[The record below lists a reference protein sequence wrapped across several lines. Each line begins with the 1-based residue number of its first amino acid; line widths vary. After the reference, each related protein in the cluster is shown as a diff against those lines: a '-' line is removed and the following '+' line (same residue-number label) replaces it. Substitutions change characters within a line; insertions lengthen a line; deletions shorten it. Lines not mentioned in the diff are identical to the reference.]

1 MLRQYQQSTNL
12 ANVPR
17 LAGATDV
24 SDWDEGAPDPRRCF
38 RGSNRL
44 IDLAAPARIAAG
56 GRIAV
61 NRYVIQKGLDRQL
74 VLYWYQAHGRV
85 VASEYWGKFYL
96 IADAFRLNRTDGAIV
111 RVTAPVGSEPQNES
125 DAETRAIGFIE
136 GLLPLLPDYLPG

>member
-44 IDLAAPARIAAG
+44 IDLADDP
-56 GRIAV
+56 
-61 NRYVIQKGLDRQL
+61 
-74 VLYWYQAHGRV
+74 
-85 VASEYWGKFYL
+85 
-96 IADAFRLNRTDGAIV
+96 
-111 RVTAPVGSEPQNES
+111 
-125 DAETRAIGFIE
+125 
-136 GLLPLLPDYLPG
+136 